1 MKRVIPWLLG
11 VLSLVLLTACGQTV
25 SDPKVDN
32 WQKYQKEQS
41 ITIGFDNTFVPIGF
55 EQKDGTYAGFDIDLA
70 NQVFESYGI
79 RVNWQPIDWDMKETE
94 LKMGP
99 LMPSGM
105 AIRLQMNVGKVLL
118 LQSPI

>member
-41 ITIGFDNTFVPIGF
+41 IFLLKSHGNKGIIKTNRDGLFLLEFLPIVYF
-55 EQKDGTYAGFDIDLA
+55 RITHSLTASRQKD
-70 NQVFESYGI
+70 
-79 RVNWQPIDWDMKETE
+79 ET
-94 LKMGP
+94 KDT
-99 LMPSGM
+99 
-105 AIRLQMNVGKVLL
+105 
-118 LQSPI
+118 